1 MKRDIVES
9 DTGGTKFRQLS
20 GYQKW
25 GASFLLLALSILGA
39 LWALEVQYY
48 LPVAIFSEQFYGAAL
63 GVGLAAT
70 FLCARTFANET
81 SNTIPWYDWILAF
94 ASLIVGGYIA
104 IWYPEILYS
113 LSGVSPERYI
123 LGAIAIILTFEATRR
138 LLGWTLVILTTV
150 FILYAR
156 FADFFPGVLNGQPV
170 SWKRLLTYIFL
181 DTNGI
186 LGVTLAVTITVV
198 LAFILFGQALYA
210 IRGDNFFTRIALAL
224 LGRYRGGPAKVAV
237 LSSSLLGTVSGSVVS
252 NVVISGTVTIPLMKR
267 SGYPAPLA
275 AAIEAVAS
283 TGGSIMPPVMGAAA
297 FIMAEYLGVPYVEV
311 TLAAAIPA
319 ILYYICLIVQVDL
332 EAAKHGLAGLD
343 AKDIPP
349 MSGVM
354 RRGWVYLIPIA
365 VLIYTL
371 LIARWSPGKAG
382 MVAAISCFV
391 AGSIYHESRVGWR
404 GIVACLRDAGPI
416 LLPLIAISAIAG
428 VVIGSLQLSGLTF
441 KLALILG
448 SATSGQTFLMLLL
461 TAVVCIILG
470 LGMPTTVIYVM
481 LAVLV
486 APALIEL
493 GIQPMAAHLFI
504 FYFGMMSMITPP
516 VCMGTYTAATI
527 ANANFWK
534 AGGYGMRLGIVA
546 FIVPFVFVFHPGL
559 ILAGPLADIVI
570 ASLTSIL
577 SVCVIAVAVVGYLFS
592 PLSVVERIFFG
603 AAGLMLIWP
612 ASNGTLLLLNVP
624 AMMLSI
630 AMAIRNYKAAN
641 KEGNSRKMNTAI
653 S

>member
-1 MKRDIVES
+1 MKREIDDPETS
-9 DTGGTKFRQLS
+9 GTKFRQLS
-20 GYQKW
+20 GYEKW
-25 GASFLLLALSILGA
+25 TASFLLLALSTLGA
-39 LWALEVQYY
+39 LWALELQYY
-48 LPVAIFSEQFYGAAL
+48 LPIALFSEQFYGVAL

-70 FLCARTFANET
+70 FLYTRASSGE
-81 SNTIPWYDWILAF
+81 SGESIPWYDWLLAL
-94 ASLIVGGYIA
+94 ASLAVGGYIA

-113 LSGVSPERYI
+113 LSDTSPLRYM
-123 LGAIAIILTFEATRR
+123 LGALAIVLTFEATRR
-138 LLGWTLVILTTV
+138 LLGWTLIILTAA

-156 FADFFPGVLNGQPV
+156 FADLFPGVLNGQPV
-170 SWKRLLTYIFL
+170 SWERMLTYIFL

-198 LAFILFGQALYA
+198 LAFILFGQALFA
-210 IRGDNFFTRIALAL
+210 IHGDNFFTRIALAL
-224 LGRYRGGPAKVAV
+224 LGRHRGGPAKVAV

-267 SGYPAPLA
+267 SGYSAPMA

-311 TLAAAIPA
+311 ALAAAIPA
-319 ILYYICLIVQVDL
+319 ILYYICLILQVDL
-332 EAAKHGLAGLD
+332 EAAKYGLAGLD
-343 AKDIPP
+343 AKDIPRA
-349 MSGVM
+349 SGVM
-354 RRGWVYLIPIA
+354 RRGWIYLIPIA

-371 LIARWSPGKAG
+371 LVARWAPGKAG
-382 MVAAISCFV
+382 MWAAISCFV
-391 AGSIYHESRVGWR
+391 AGAIYRENRVGWR
-404 GIVACLRDAGPI
+404 GIVACLRDAGPT

-428 VVIGSLQLSGLTF
+428 VVIGALQLSGLTF
-441 KLALILG
+441 KLALVLG
-448 SATSGQTFLMLLL
+448 SASSGQTFVMLLL

-493 GIQPMAAHLFI
+493 GVQPMAAHLFI

-546 FIVPFVFVFHPGL
+546 FIVPFVFVFHPAL
-559 ILAGPLADIVI
+559 ILEGSVTDIIV
-570 ASLTSIL
+570 TSITA
-577 SVCVIAVAVVGYLFS
+577 VIAVCIFAIVAAGYLFS
-592 PLSVVERIFFG
+592 SLSIAERVVFG
-603 AAGLMLIWP
+603 AAALMLIWP
-612 ASNGTLLLLNVP
+612 ATNETLMVLNAVALLL
-624 AMMLSI
+624 AI
-630 AMAIRNYKAAN
+630 FMAIRNHRAAN
-641 KEGNSRKMNTAI
+641 KSTNRKVHTALP
-653 S
+653 